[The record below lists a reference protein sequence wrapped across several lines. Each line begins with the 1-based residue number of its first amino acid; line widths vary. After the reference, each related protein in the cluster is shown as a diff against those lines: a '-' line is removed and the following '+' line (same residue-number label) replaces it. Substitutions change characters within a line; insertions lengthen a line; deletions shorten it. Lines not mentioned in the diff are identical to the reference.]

1 MIIHD
6 CKQRS
11 ESWYEI
17 KIGKFSSSNFSDI
30 MPPSSKSLDSWT
42 DTQLKSVF
50 AIATQRMTG
59 EVQNGY
65 VSPAMQWG
73 IDHEDEART
82 AYEFTQD
89 CEVKQVG
96 FVELN
101 EWVGCSPDGLIG
113 DDGLIEIKCPDS
125 STHLLYRVSPDDMV
139 KRYHWQV
146 QGQLY
151 VTDRKWCDLVSFDPR
166 FELEK
171 QLKII
176 RVARDDHAI
185 SLLKSRLEQA
195 IKLAIDF
202 MAK

>member
-11 ESWYEI
+11 EEWI
-17 KIGKFSSSNFSDI
+17 KLRCGKFTASQFKRLIPGVRQTKEWSDG
-30 MPPSSKSLDSWT
+30 
-42 DTQLKSVF
+42 QLKY
-50 AIATQRMTG
+50 IAEIASQRATG
-59 EVQNGY
+59 IVPKKYISESMEG
-65 VSPAMQWG
+65 G
-73 IDHEDEART
+73 IENEDAART

-96 FVELN
+96 FVELD
-101 EWVGCSPDGLIG
+101 EWVGCSPDGLVN
-113 DDGLIEIKCPDS
+113 DDGLTEYKCPDS
-125 STHLLYRVSPDDMV
+125 SSHMLYRVFINTLV
-139 KRYHWQV
+139 ENYNWEV

-166 FELEK
+166 FEIEK

-176 RVARDDHAI
+176 RVNRDDHAI